1 MKRTRIVIGFVILA
15 LGVAVPAMAQGFGFG
30 AAGQRGA
37 LALSEFLSAATD
49 FVTPEPTS
57 LILVGIGGL
66 ILVGA
71 ARRRKTA

>member
-1 MKRTRIVIGFVILA
+1 MKRTRIVIGFVILV
-15 LGVAVPAMAQGFGFG
+15 LGVAVPAMAEGFGFG
-30 AAGQRGA
+30 IAVQRGA
-37 LALSEFLSAATD
+37 LALSQFVSAATA

-66 ILVGA
+66 IFLGA